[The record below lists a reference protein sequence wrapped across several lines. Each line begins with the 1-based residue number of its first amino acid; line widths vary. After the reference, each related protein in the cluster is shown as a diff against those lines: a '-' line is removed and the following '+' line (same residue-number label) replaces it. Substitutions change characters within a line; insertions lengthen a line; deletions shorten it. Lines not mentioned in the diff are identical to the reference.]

1 MQKHVVTL
9 KDLSPEQLRAAV
21 EDAERF
27 RGERRSDL
35 LAGHTVVLVFFNPSL
50 RTRVS
55 MELAGKHLG
64 AEVVTVNVGTDVWR
78 LEHRDGAVMNEDR
91 AEHIKDA
98 VRVLSRYGD
107 VVGVRA
113 FPGRRSWEE
122 DREDPIVRGF
132 ARWADVP
139 VLNLESSLY
148 HPCQGL
154 ADVITIQRALGP
166 DPGKIVLAWT
176 DHPKALPVAVPDSF
190 ATAVT
195 RMGWDLTIAHPRGY
209 DLPTEVVASHDHPR
223 PRRRARGREDRVRQE
238 LGPHRSLRTDRARA
252 GRACRAEPERL
263 DDRRRRDGEDG
274 RGGLHALSARAS
286 QRGRLRRRDRRTALA
301 RLRPGRES
309 NARPEGPAP
318 LHAPVGPERR
328 RSTKTNVERKK
339 VPSCWTS
346 PS

>member
-209 DLPTEVVASHDHPR
+209 DLPTEVVA
-223 PRRRARGREDRVRQE
+223 
-238 LGPHRSLRTDRARA
+238 
-252 GRACRAEPERL
+252 ACRAQAAQHGRKVTITHDLAEGLEGAKIVYAKSWGRIDRYGQTEREL
-263 DDRRRRDGEDG
+263 GE
-274 RGGLHALSARAS
+274 RAEQNLSAWTIDEGAMAKTDEAGFMHCLPVRRNVVVSDGVIDGPRSLVYDQAENRMHG
-286 QRGRLRRRDRRTALA
+286 QKALLRYM
-301 RLRPGRES
+301 LR
-309 NARPEGPAP
+309 
-318 LHAPVGPERR
+318 
-328 RSTKTNVERKK
+328 
-339 VPSCWTS
+339 
-346 PS
+346 